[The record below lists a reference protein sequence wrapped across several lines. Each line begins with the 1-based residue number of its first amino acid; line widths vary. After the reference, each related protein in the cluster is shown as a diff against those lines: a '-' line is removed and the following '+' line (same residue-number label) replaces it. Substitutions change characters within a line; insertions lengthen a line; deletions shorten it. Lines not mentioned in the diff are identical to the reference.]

1 MSYARAHFQ
10 SETAHAAAEAD
21 SLAELTAYQQLLV
34 RLRADKATVKA
45 INGMEDKAAA
55 KADLLPQYQAWV
67 DGVLSG
73 DTPAQ
78 GDKIIPTVLIWQLDC
93 GQLDAALPLA
103 QFAMDNNIETADEFQ
118 RDMAELV
125 PEEYAEQIM
134 RGHPASEATLDAI
147 TGWVTD
153 KRDDGLHR
161 YNINDNIRA
170 KVLRTVAEQTEERDS
185 TEALRLYRLAQ
196 QYNPKIG
203 VKKRIAELEKT

>member
-134 RGHPASEATLDAI
+134 RGHPASEATLDAL

-153 KRDDGLHR
+153 KHDDGLHR

-170 KVLRTVAEQTEERDS
+170 KVLRAVAEQTEERDS
-185 TEALRLYRLAQ
+185 TEALRLYRLAL

>member
-134 RGHPASEATLDAI
+134 RGHPAGIPVER
-147 TGWVTD
+147 TGLG
-153 KRDDGLHR
+153 RDDGLHR
-161 YNINDNIRA
+161 YNINDNVRA
-170 KVLRTVAEQTEERDS
+170 KVLRAVAEQTEERDS
-185 TEALRLYRLAQ
+185 TEALRLYRLAL